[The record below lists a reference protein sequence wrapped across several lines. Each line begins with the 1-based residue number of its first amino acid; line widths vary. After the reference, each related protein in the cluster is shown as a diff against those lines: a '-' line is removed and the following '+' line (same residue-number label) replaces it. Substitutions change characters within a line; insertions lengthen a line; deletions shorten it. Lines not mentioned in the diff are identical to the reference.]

1 MNTIKKLLLTLL
13 LLVSSL
19 AAQNIELSGT
29 VISDNEKFITSRFM
43 GFVKELHVSEGSM
56 VKKGELLYKIDTTD
70 IDAKKRQA
78 SLQVSMYKTQ
88 FEIVRRN
95 YERFQRLYKKGLVSK
110 SQVEELEMNYANL
123 NDMISVAKAQLT
135 EVNNQYKYLEIKAPN
150 SGVITKK
157 MVKVGEMAMPGMPA
171 LVLTDLSDIKIKAE
185 ISESNLFKIRRGD
198 VVDVQI
204 PSLKYNVKGN
214 IDSIIPSSNPM
225 THTFMIKISFKS
237 NEFVYPGMYAKVIVK
252 AK

>member
-1 MNTIKKLLLTLL
+1 MKHIKKLFLALILII
-13 LLVSSL
+13 SSVN
-19 AAQNIELSGT
+19 AQEIELSGT

-78 SLQVSMYKTQ
+78 ALQVSMYKTQ
-88 FEIVRRN
+88 FEIVKRN
-95 YERFQRLYKKGLVSK
+95 YNRFKRLYKKGLVSK
-110 SQVEELEMNYANL
+110 SQVEELEMNYNNL
-123 NDMISVAKAQLT
+123 RDMISVARAQLT

-150 SGVITKK
+150 SGVITRK
-157 MVKVGEMAMPGMPA
+157 MIKVGEMAMPGMPA

-185 ISESNLFKIRRGD
+185 ISESNLFKVKRGD
-198 VVDVQI
+198 TVEVQI
-204 PSLKYNVKGN
+204 PSLKYKVDGKV
-214 IDSIIPSSNPM
+214 DSIIPSSNPM

-237 NEFVYPGMYAKVIVK
+237 NEYVYPGMYAKVLVK
-252 AK
+252 VK

>member
-1 MNTIKKLLLTLL
+1 MKHIKKLFLALILII
-13 LLVSSL
+13 SSVN
-19 AAQNIELSGT
+19 AQEIELSGT

-70 IDAKKRQA
+70 IDAKRRQA

-88 FEIVRRN
+88 FEIVKRN
-95 YERFQRLYKKGLVSK
+95 YNRFQRLYKKGLVSK
-110 SQVEELEMNYANL
+110 SQVEELEMNYNNL
-123 NDMISVAKAQLT
+123 KDMISVARAQLT

-150 SGVITKK
+150 SGVITRK
-157 MVKVGEMAMPGMPA
+157 MIKVGEMAMPGMPA

-185 ISESNLFKIRRGD
+185 ISESNLFKIKRGD
-198 VVDVQI
+198 TVEVQI
-204 PSLKYNVKGN
+204 PSLKYKVDGKV
-214 IDSIIPSSNPM
+214 DSIIPSSNPM

-237 NEFVYPGMYAKVIVK
+237 NEYVYPGMYAKVLVK
-252 AK
+252 VK